1 MTVSKKKK
9 KKVKNSTSQPKNPV
23 RSSLTC
29 KSLEYVLQA
38 QLNYVLQFQE
48 KMKSSDE
55 ISSRLKGKAIIANDG
70 KWKRLLS

>member
-1 MTVSKKKK
+1 M
-9 KKVKNSTSQPKNPV
+9 
-23 RSSLTC
+23 
-29 KSLEYVLQA
+29 QA

-55 ISSRLKGKAIIANDG
+55 IFSRVKGKAIIANDG